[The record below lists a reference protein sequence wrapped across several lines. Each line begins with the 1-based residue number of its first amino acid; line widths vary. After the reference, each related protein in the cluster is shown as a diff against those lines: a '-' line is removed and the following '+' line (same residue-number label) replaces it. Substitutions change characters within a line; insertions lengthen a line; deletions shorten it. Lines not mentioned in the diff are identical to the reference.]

1 MIVVTNAGPLIALA
15 KLGLLHLLGRLY
27 GTVLMQNANSM
38 EQDKRPGKGEAHH
51 TGRYA
56 GKSVGAQGLSFEAR
70 GGDREFITNS
80 HVEHRD
86 LKSLTLIRIQS

>member
-38 EQDKRPGKGEAHH
+38 EQDKRPGKGGAHH

-56 GKSVGAQGLSFEAR
+56 GRDVGAQGLSFEAR

-86 LKSLTLIRIQS
+86 LKSLTLIRI